1 LLAISKCA
9 ETYKP
14 VISDGSTKELL
25 MKIILVV
32 TNTESVNLTIN
43 PTIVFAT
50 KQDINNLTTIVNN
63 EISDLHFQTAGGTGT
78 AITLTINQTL
88 VNGLSVTFVAS
99 ANNSGN
105 ATTING
111 KPLYKPNTTNA
122 PNLVA
127 GKAYTIWYNST
138 GNCFFIKAS
147 AEGDVTA
154 SQVLAGKKFSNDD
167 DTGLTGTMPNNGT
180 LTYSLPINGTY
191 NIPSGYTTGGSIT
204 QNIPVKTAQT
214 YNPSTSTQTISL
226 GQYLSGNQVIAP
238 VPGNATINDV
248 VSGKTF
254 SSENGINQIGQ
265 ATLQSLGGRRYNSNV
280 INLPSGGSNYY
291 VHIGF
296 VPSAIKTSSSDGHV
310 NTWILGK
317 QTTTGSGADIF
328 PYIDTT
334 KVPDGFAILYNAT
347 AQPLTYWAWE

>member
-32 TNTESVNLTIN
+32 TNTESINLTIN

-63 EISDLHFQTAGGTGT
+63 EISDLHFQTASGTGT
-78 AITLTINQTL
+78 VITLTINQTL
-88 VNGLSVTFVAS
+88 VNGLSITFVAS

-111 KPLYKPNTTNA
+111 KPVYKPNTTTV
-122 PNLVA
+122 PNLIA
-127 GKAYTIWYNST
+127 GKAYTVWYNST

-147 AEGDVTA
+147 AEGDVIA
-154 SQVLAGKKFSNDD
+154 SQVLAGKKFSNDN
-167 DTGLTGTMPNNGT
+167 DTGLTGIMPNNGA
-180 LTYSLPINGTY
+180 LNYSLPINGTY
-191 NIPSGYTTGGSIT
+191 NISSGYTTGGSIT
-204 QNIPVKTAQT
+204 QSIPVKTAQT

-238 VPGNATINDV
+238 VTGNANVNDV
-248 VSGKTF
+248 VAGKTF
-254 SSENGINQIGQ
+254 SSANGINLVGQ
-265 ATLQSLGGRRYNSNV
+265 ATLQSLGGRQYDSNSFTASNYPTNYTLPFTPTIVLLHWINNGSWWVWNSIYNVGFASANGRQGTEAEITISGNV
-280 INLPSGGSNYY
+280 ITIQPVASGNY
-291 VHIGF
+291 
-296 VPSAIKTSSSDGHV
+296 
-310 NTWILGK
+310 
-317 QTTTGSGADIF
+317 
-328 PYIDTT
+328 
-334 KVPDGFAILYNAT
+334 
-347 AQPLTYWAWE
+347 TYYAWS